1 MADQPNRDRE
11 AEQVSRDIE
20 RRHQEAIQAM
30 ARKNSEVQAKARKSR
45 RASEERKIAM
55 RRQADEY

>member
-11 AEQVSRDIE
+11 AEQTSRDIE
-20 RRHQEAIQAM
+20 RRHQDAIQAM
-30 ARKNSEVQAKARKSR
+30 ARKNADVQAKARQAR

-55 RRQADEY
+55 HRQSDEY